1 MFENNGS
8 LNLWTT
14 LYSTIYTHSF
24 YTTPPPRVR
33 LAKKKLNAVYL
44 MVALLVTVNDL
55 NFYKSPQ

>member
-24 YTTPPPRVR
+24 YTTPPPPCTFG
-33 LAKKKLNAVYL
+33 KKEVECSLSNGGIAS
-44 MVALLVTVNDL
+44 DRE
-55 NFYKSPQ
+55 